1 MACSRRENRGF
12 HRALCKAVE
21 REGSRSNTQEV
32 IKTEAPNCSPM
43 CPLSTPSLPRAS
55 RDSCIQWQLHPSA
68 DSQQSSLPGVPAEPP
83 NSIDFL

>member
-1 MACSRRENRGF
+1 MLILEVSNQEEGGREMACSRRENRGF

-43 CPLSTPSLPRAS
+43 CPLSTPKLAKGE
-55 RDSCIQWQLHPSA
+55 QGLLHPVA
-68 DSQQSSLPGVPAEPP
+68 AASLR
-83 NSIDFL
+83 